1 MCLKNIIFPM
11 LKKVCTITTLLY
23 VQQIFSFSEHGGT
36 SLFGACIQ
44 RETWDMGP
52 YAGAD
57 LTLSHSHI
65 RSPAFHSH
73 DDDECF
79 LIYSKIEQPIGKGRV
94 RGRGREGVGADFMPY
109 NTVDII
115 WIMGI
120 WATSCLRF
128 DSNLTS

>member
-1 MCLKNIIFPM
+1 M
-11 LKKVCTITTLLY
+11 LKMEGTITTLLY

-57 LTLSHSHI
+57 LTLSHSQL

-73 DDDECF
+73 DDDNECF
-79 LIYSKIEQPIGKGRV
+79 PNYSKMEQPIGKGRV
-94 RGRGREGVGADFMPY
+94 RGRGRKGVGTDFMPY
-109 NTVDII
+109 NTVDIYCNGA
-115 WIMGI
+115 WEFRQPH
-120 WATSCLRF
+120 A
-128 DSNLTS
+128 